1 MGWHGWVALRMGLRQ
16 RSLLLLVILGVL
28 VLLGA
33 SLASSFSGR
42 QPATLALDMALSAFR
57 LIGVVLA
64 LFWTQELFA
73 RDLERG
79 ALSIALSFPRPRS
92 HFLLG
97 RFLGVAALLGATL
110 ALYGLLI
117 GAAGWVGGL
126 GYDQPNPANNGL
138 ALVPVLG
145 FLWVDLLTITAF
157 AWLTATL
164 SSTPLLPIAL
174 GLAFAWAARTLG
186 PVLGYLAA
194 EKEGGQTTAFLDL
207 LGPLQW
213 VLPGLHRLDIR
224 EGLLYGHW
232 PPAAEMAAA
241 LASCGGFALV
251 MLALAVWR
259 FNQRELA

>member
-1 MGWHGWVALRMGLRQ
+1 MGWHSWVALRMGLRQ
-16 RSLLLLVILGVL
+16 RSLLLLLIIGLL
-28 VLLGA
+28 VLFGA

-64 LFWTQELFA
+64 LFWAQELFA

-79 ALSIALSFPRPRS
+79 HLSIPLSFPQPRS

-97 RFLGVAALLGATL
+97 RFFGVAGLL
-110 ALYGLLI
+110 ALTLFVYGILVGLS
-117 GAAGWVGGL
+117 GWLGGL
-126 GYDQPNPANNGL
+126 GYNQPNPANNGL
-138 ALVPVLG
+138 ALVPVLA
-145 FLWVDLLTITAF
+145 FLWVDLLTITSF
-157 AWLTATL
+157 AWLVATL
-164 SSTPLLPIAL
+164 STTPLLPIAL
-174 GLAFAWAARTLG
+174 GLAFTWAGRTLG

-194 EKEGGQTTAFLDL
+194 REKGGSGTAFLDL

-213 VLPGLHRLDIR
+213 ALPALHRLDIR

-232 PPAAEMAAA
+232 PPMAEMAAA
-241 LASCGGFALV
+241 LGSCLGFALV

-259 FNQRELA
+259 FNRREFG